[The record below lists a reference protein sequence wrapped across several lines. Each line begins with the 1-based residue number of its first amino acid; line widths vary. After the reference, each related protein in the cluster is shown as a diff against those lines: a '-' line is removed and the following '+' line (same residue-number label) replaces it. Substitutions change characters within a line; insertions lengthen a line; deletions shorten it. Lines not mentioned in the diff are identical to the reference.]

1 MSSGLDFGNNS
12 LRGSIPSEL
21 AYATNIYRG
30 GIDLHANSLSGS
42 IPTQLGKMAPSAVG
56 FDFLGDFLAV
66 NYSSTV
72 GGFAVNINK
81 LTGTIPTQ
89 LGRFSYTTAVSSTA
103 SCNDGRGGG
112 GLST

>member
-1 MSSGLDFGNNS
+1 MTAMSSGLDFGNNS

-56 FDFLGDFLAV
+56 FDLTPLI
-66 NYSSTV
+66 V

-112 GLST
+112 ACPLDTWPI